1 MLFILSEKAMVER
14 KENLLDTL
22 ALKMAMALTGQ
33 KLALKRMLSLV
44 MKA

>member
-1 MLFILSEKAMVER
+1 MLFILLEKVMVER

-33 KLALKRMLSLV
+33 KLAPKRILLLV